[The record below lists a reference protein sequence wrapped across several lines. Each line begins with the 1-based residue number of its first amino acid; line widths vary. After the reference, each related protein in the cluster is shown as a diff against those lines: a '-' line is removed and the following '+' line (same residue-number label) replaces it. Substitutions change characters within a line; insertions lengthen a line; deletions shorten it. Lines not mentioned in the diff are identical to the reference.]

1 MELQLLLLLGLTI
14 TSNTG
19 FSLAVSLAQASG
31 ESRLIPQFREG
42 AKKGGREEQ
51 ETGPTLPKL
60 EGELLLA
67 PTPLAPIRSSLVPG
81 RIQGQTGFQVYT
93 SQTQSPRDPERHR
106 KVKRCTCNTYK
117 DKECVYY
124 CHLDIIW
131 INTPE
136 RTVPYGLS
144 NFRRSFRGKRA
155 VASLSRSP
163 QRGLLLRCFCLDRN
177 DEQCLGFCTWN
188 RDNRRLEAH

>member
-1 MELQLLLLLGLTI
+1 MELHLLLLLGLTI
-14 TSNTG
+14 TSNAG
-19 FSLAVSLAQASG
+19 FWLAVSLAQASSG
-31 ESRLIPQFREG
+31 SRLIPQSREG
-42 AKKGGREEQ
+42 ARKGDREEQ
-51 ETGPTLPKL
+51 ETGATLQEL
-60 EGELLLA
+60 EEEQLLA
-67 PTPLAPIRSSLVPG
+67 PTSLDPTGGSLVPG
-81 RIQGQTGFQVYT
+81 KIQGQTGFQVST
-93 SQTQSPRDPERHR
+93 AQTQSPRDSERHR

-144 NFRRSFRGKRA
+144 NFRSSFRGKRA
-155 VASLSRSP
+155 VASLSRNL
-163 QRGLLLRCFCLDRN
+163 QRGPSLRCLCLDRN

-188 RDNRRLEAH
+188 QDNRRLKVH